1 MLKLKKKKL
10 DSLKKESHTIIKKA
24 SKFVNAVNEFYF
36 ELEENLPSKH
46 MKKQELW
53 FDDNF
58 KNHTIYLPALTRNL
72 KSKFIMSIFPE
83 LRFMLSFIS
92 WGTIVRDSNYCQSLT
107 YCRQNLSLFRT
118 SQELNDTHRKDL
130 SFNHI
135 STVIAPWLLLIFYIY
150 TIN

>member
-1 MLKLKKKKL
+1 
-10 DSLKKESHTIIKKA
+10 
-24 SKFVNAVNEFYF
+24 
-36 ELEENLPSKH
+36 

-92 WGTIVRDSNYCQSLT
+92 WGTIVRDSNYCQSDILQAELELV
-107 YCRQNLSLFRT
+107 QNLT
-118 SQELNDTHRKDL
+118 GT
-130 SFNHI
+130 
-135 STVIAPWLLLIFYIY
+135 
-150 TIN
+150 